1 LVSYLNEDGKLI
13 NHVLVE
19 QLGRLVW

>member
-1 LVSYLNEDGKLI
+1 LVGYLNEDGKLI